1 MAGGRRAGGDGAG
14 AAAVLRVLRVLLLRS
29 GGEGG
34 GGAGGVKAEAGGA
47 CRWEVHRVL
56 RVHRV
61 HRVRPVAAEDPFRW
75 ASLDV
80 AEEGVGRRPEMKETV
95 QFTLCFLCFEAVY
108 GETNGNGKSNF
119 VELQLTQ
126 HLRRGERHLLY
137 SPSPSASP
145 FPPSLATT

>member
-14 AAAVLRVLRVLLLRS
+14 AAAVLRVRRVLPLRS

-34 GGAGGVKAEAGGA
+34 GGAGGAKAEAGGA
-47 CRWEVHRVL
+47 CRWGVL

-61 HRVRPVAAEDPFRW
+61 RPAAEADPFRW
-75 ASLDV
+75 ALLDV

-145 FPPSLATT
+145 FPPLATT